1 MCRQTG
7 RCCRCR
13 RCRCCRSRLCCGSC
27 RWTAGAAA
35 VEQPGW
41 PWRRTWLGCYTTR
54 GVAGTDTG
62 RHTRKRALQAGEE
75 RRLEH
80 TQRHTQPHARKAACL
95 PAAYLEVPQPRCWE
109 ARRVSDFGA
118 CTGAYQGPERH
129 SVGAGRLHATYTGTI
144 TRGRTENG
152 VRAAKTACMQRV
164 LPRRIFGVSTLRV
177 SRRGTLLP
185 CRRPA
190 TVRRARPHLFTGSA
204 PA

>member
-1 MCRQTG
+1 M
-7 RCCRCR
+7 
-13 RCRCCRSRLCCGSC
+13 
-27 RWTAGAAA
+27 
-35 VEQPGW
+35 EQPGW

-80 TQRHTQPHARKAACL
+80 THRHTQPHARKAACL
-95 PAAYLEVPQPRCWE
+95 PAAYLNLDAGKLGGSPTLAPAPGRTR
-109 ARRVSDFGA
+109 A
-118 CTGAYQGPERH
+118 PERH
-129 SVGAGRLHATYTGTI
+129 SVGAGRLHTAYTGTT

-164 LPRRIFGVSTLRV
+164 LPGRIFGVSTLRV

-190 TVRRARPHLFTGSA
+190 TVRRARPHLFRGSA